1 MIRLTLD
8 TLKAALLLS
17 VALHAVPVSRAAR
30 DLIEA
35 RDYVREAREVLHE
48 FLWAQYEVELKP
60 ETPPPPPPEPPPAP
74 EPPQP
79 EPAAPPPPK
88 APKPDKTPP
97 PPPAAA
103 QAGKVLTAKEDEP
116 LDLTGNTIVTGNAE
130 TYAGGVTASKGTS
143 TAPVYDRNARPTG
156 VVGGKGTA
164 DAPAVDLTRA
174 AAPASKD
181 WNCSHLFPPEADA
194 EDINQATVSIVVSVR
209 PNGTPESITVL
220 RATPPNVGFERA
232 ARSCALMQRYTAAVD
247 RGGQP
252 AGGKTAPFTV
262 RFTR

>member
-1 MIRLTLD
+1 GR
-8 TLKAALLLS
+8 
-17 VALHAVPVSRAAR
+17 
-30 DLIEA
+30 
-35 RDYVREAREVLHE
+35 
-48 FLWAQYEVELKP
+48 
-60 ETPPPPPPEPPPAP
+60 
-74 EPPQP
+74 
-79 EPAAPPPPK
+79 
-88 APKPDKTPP
+88 
-97 PPPAAA
+97 
-103 QAGKVLTAKEDEP
+103 VLTAKEDDT
-116 LDLTGNTIVTGNAE
+116 LDLTGNTIVQGNAD
-130 TYAGGVTASKGTS
+130 TYAGGVTAAKGTS

-194 EDINQATVSIVVSVR
+194 EDINQATVSIVVNVR
-209 PNGTPESITVL
+209 PTGTPEAVTVL

-232 ARSCALMQRYTAAVD
+232 ARSCALTQRYTAGVD
-247 RGGQP
+247 RVGQP

>member
-1 MIRLTLD
+1 MIRLTTD
-8 TLKAALLLS
+8 ALKGALLLS
-17 VALHAVPVSRAAR
+17 AAVHAVPVARAAR

-35 RDYVREAREVLHE
+35 RDYVREARDVLHE
-48 FLWAQYEVELKP
+48 FLWSQYEVELKP
-60 ETPPPPPPEPPPAP
+60 EPPPPPPEPPPPAP
-74 EPPQP
+74 EPPPP

-88 APKPDKTPP
+88 APKAEKPP
-97 PPPAAA
+97 EPPPAAA
-103 QAGKVLTAKEDEP
+103 QAGKVLTAKDDEP
-116 LDLTGNTIVTGNAE
+116 LDLTGNTIVQGNAD
-130 TYAGGVTASKGTS
+130 TYAGGVTAAKGTS
-143 TAPVYDRNARPTG
+143 TAPVYDRNARPNG
-156 VVGGKGTA
+156 VVGGRGTT
-164 DAPAVDLTRA
+164 DAPAVDLSRA

-194 EDINQATVSIVVSVR
+194 EDVNNATVSIVVNVR

-220 RATPPNVGFERA
+220 SATPPKLGFERA

-247 RGGQP
+247 RAGQP

>member
-1 MIRLTLD
+1 MISFTRDALR
-8 TLKAALLLS
+8 AALLLS
-17 VALHAVPVSRAAR
+17 IAMHAVPVTKAAR
-30 DLIEA
+30 DLLEA
-35 RDYVREAREVLHE
+35 RDFVREARDVLHE
-48 FLWAQYEVELKP
+48 FLWSQYEVELKP
-60 ETPPPPPPEPPPAP
+60 ETPPPPPPPPAP

-88 APKPDKTPP
+88 APKADKPP

-103 QAGKVLTAKEDEP
+103 QAGKVLTAKEDET
-116 LDLTGNTIVTGNAE
+116 LDLTNNTIVQGNAD
-130 TYAGGVTASKGTS
+130 TYAGGVTAAKGTS
-143 TAPVYDRNARPTG
+143 AAPVYDRNARPNG
-156 VVGGKGTA
+156 VVGGKGTT

-194 EDINQATVSIVVSVR
+194 EDINQATVSIVVNVR
-209 PNGTPESITVL
+209 PNGTPEAVSIL

-232 ARSCALMQRYTAAVD
+232 ARSCALTQRYTAGLD
-247 RGGQP
+247 RAGQA